1 MAKRA
6 YKWKWTAA
14 IKPETL
20 PVLQVL
26 AGAMGFVV
34 NAPGSYEGKPSAPA
48 FLDALAAAYERDPD
62 TLKDCLRSAGVAN
75 EKAAGN

>member
-20 PVLQVL
+20 PVLQML
-26 AGAMGFVV
+26 AGAMGFVID
-34 NAPGSYEGKPSAPA
+34 APGSYEGKPSAPA
-48 FLDALAAAYERDPD
+48 FLDALAAAYERDPEAV
-62 TLKDCLRSAGVAN
+62 TAALRALGVVN
-75 EKAAGN
+75 TKAAAS